1 MQIHNLML
9 LSLAKEAAVAADVL
23 LADVPLLA
31 ADVPHL
37 HPLQRQL
44 QHQQKHPHL
53 HPRKRQLQHQ
63 QKDPNVTKNFVV
75 K

>member
-1 MQIHNLML
+1 ML
-9 LSLAKEAAVAADVL
+9 LSLAKEAVAAADVL

-37 HPLQRQL
+37 LPHQHPHRHPQKRQL
-44 QHQQKHPHL
+44 QHQQKHPNAIKH
-53 HPRKRQLQHQ
+53 
-63 QKDPNVTKNFVV
+63 FVV